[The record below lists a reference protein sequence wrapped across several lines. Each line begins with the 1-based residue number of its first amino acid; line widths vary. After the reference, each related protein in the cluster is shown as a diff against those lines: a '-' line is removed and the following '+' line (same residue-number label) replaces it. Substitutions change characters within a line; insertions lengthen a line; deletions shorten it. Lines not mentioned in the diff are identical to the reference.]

1 MANDSTRRL
10 LLGVTGGIAAY
21 KTAELAR
28 LLIRNNVDVRVA
40 MTEASTRFVAP
51 ATFQA
56 LTGKPVAT
64 SLWDA
69 TFPNAMPHIE
79 LSRDVEAIVVA
90 PASADFLAK
99 LAHGLAD
106 DLLSTTCL
114 ARNCP
119 LLVAPAM
126 NVEMW
131 ENPATQRN
139 VATLRADGVAILGP
153 APGDQACGEVGMGR
167 MLEPEEILQ
176 ATLAFLAPKRL
187 AGRKVL
193 VTAGPTFEAID
204 TVRGITNLSSGK
216 MGYAVAEAAAMQGAD
231 VTLVSGP
238 TALVAPPQ
246 VHFVYVTTAA
256 EMFNAVKAHVADA
269 DYFFSVAAVADYTPV
284 ATASRKLKKTA
295 EPLEIRLKPTEDIL
309 AHVAALPNAPFCVGF
324 AAESENLA
332 DYAQAKRAK
341 KKIPMIVANLVQ
353 HAIGRDE
360 NEVTIYDEAG
370 AHPLA
375 RAPKSKIAYEIVS
388 HAIGLREQRRQAQAA
403 TVRPIKQVS

>member
-28 LLIRNNVDVRVA
+28 LLIRNNVEVRVA
-40 MTEASTRFVAP
+40 MTDAATRFVTP

-64 SLWDA
+64 DLWDA
-69 TFPNAMPHIE
+69 SFANAMAHIE
-79 LSRDVEAIVVA
+79 LSREVDAILVA

-99 LAHGLAD
+99 VANGLAD

-131 ENPATQRN
+131 ENAATQRN
-139 VATLRADGVAILGP
+139 VATLRADGIAILGP

-187 AGRKVL
+187 AGRRVL

-216 MGYAVAEAAAMQGAD
+216 MGYAIAEAVAALGAD
-231 VTLVSGP
+231 VTLISGP
-238 TALVAPPQ
+238 TALAAPAQ
-246 VHFVYVTTAA
+246 AHFVYVTSAA
-256 EMFNAVKAHVADA
+256 EMFNAVKANLAGT

-284 ATASRKLKKTA
+284 TRLNRKLKKST
-295 EPLEIRLKPTEDIL
+295 EGMEVKLKPTDDIL
-309 AHVAALPNAPFCVGF
+309 GYVAALPEAPFCVGF

-353 HAIGRDE
+353 HAVGREE
-360 NEVTIYDEAG
+360 NEVTIYDDAG

-375 RAPKSKIAYEIVS
+375 RAPKSKIAYEIVA
-388 HAIGLREQRRQAQAA
+388 HAMGLREARRATLRPVKQA
-403 TVRPIKQVS
+403 S